1 MSGFGDFYMG
11 CLLAVAESVVA
22 VAIEVRIALGLG
34 RTPGSGPVAMI
45 ARDFEAPGSHRRTY
59 LAVCA
64 LILAMFQFFPLSQ
77 ERLFGG
83 SSPPNHI
90 SGAAVIVAEIVF
102 AVYIWL
108 GTRPA
113 EPK

>member
-1 MSGFGDFYMG
+1 
-11 CLLAVAESVVA
+11 
-22 VAIEVRIALGLG
+22 
-34 RTPGSGPVAMI
+34 MI
-45 ARDFEAPGSHRRTY
+45 ARDFEAPVSHRRTY
-59 LAVCA
+59 LATYA

-77 ERLFGG
+77 ERLLGG

-90 SGAAVIVAEIVF
+90 SGAAVVAAEILF
-102 AVYIWL
+102 AVYVWL